1 MRTAMPDPI
10 DDLAAQIAALR
21 EEVAALRAQLR
32 RQPNTAGWEL
42 RERGLTDWIGR
53 L

>member
-10 DDLAAQIAALR
+10 EDLAAQIAALR
-21 EEVAALRAQLR
+21 EEVAALRARLDG
-32 RQPNTAGWEL
+32 QPNMAGWEL
-42 RERGLTDWIGR
+42 RERGLNDWINR

>member
-1 MRTAMPDPI
+1 MPDPI

-21 EEVAALRAQLR
+21 EEVAALRAQLAD
-32 RQPNTAGWEL
+32 QPNIAGWEL
-42 RERGLTDWIGR
+42 RERGLSDWIDR

>member
-10 DDLAAQIAALR
+10 DDLAAQIASLR
-21 EEVAALRAQLR
+21 EEVAALRAQLGIR
-32 RQPNTAGWEL
+32 PNTAGWEL
-42 RERGLTDWIGR
+42 RERGLDDWIDR

>member
-1 MRTAMPDPI
+1 MPTAIPDPI
-10 DDLAAQIAALR
+10 EDLTAQIAALR

-32 RQPNTAGWEL
+32 KQPNTAGWEL
-42 RERGLTDWIGR
+42 RERGLTDWIDR

>member
-10 DDLAAQIAALR
+10 EHLTEQVAALR
-21 EEVAALRAQLR
+21 EEVAALRQQIAG
-32 RQPNTAGWEL
+32 QPNTAGWEL
-42 RERGLTDWIGR
+42 RERGLTDWIDR